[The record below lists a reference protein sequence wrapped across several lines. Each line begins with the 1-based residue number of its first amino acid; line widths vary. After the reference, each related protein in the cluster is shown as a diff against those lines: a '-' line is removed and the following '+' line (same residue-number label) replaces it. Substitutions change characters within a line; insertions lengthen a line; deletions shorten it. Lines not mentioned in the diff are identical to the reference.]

1 MHNGQALHTY
11 ISTWK
16 CAHVHWR
23 LAEIYHLM
31 LNDMDIQDYCW
42 YLFVVS
48 IKPAVSHSNFI
59 PLCHS
64 YCLPAWSRILFKMP
78 TPSSPA
84 VSHPIFLRCSP
95 LFLVYSIHSSGNCT
109 LQTAMGNDQTME
121 FSFSVSVSRRVCSL
135 IKVHIYSIHLKTA
148 CSNTGLH
155 LKCAW
160 HWKMHLHTI
169 LHLMWLLLKYSCVK
183 SLITAAT
190 TLNTQLVPP
199 LVPHPQCPIQYLKKK
214 LYSHHPWE
222 EPRHSA
228 RTHPPSVHQPSEPAL
243 VSVEAHRP
251 GPHQWSLQMT
261 QHKSF
266 TVTLTQV
273 FLFADKP
280 CANLVNHIM

>member
-1 MHNGQALHTY
+1 
-11 ISTWK
+11 
-16 CAHVHWR
+16 
-23 LAEIYHLM
+23 M

-155 LKCAW
+155 LKCA
-160 HWKMHLHTI
+160 
-169 LHLMWLLLKYSCVK
+169 
-183 SLITAAT
+183 
-190 TLNTQLVPP
+190 
-199 LVPHPQCPIQYLKKK
+199 
-214 LYSHHPWE
+214 
-222 EPRHSA
+222 
-228 RTHPPSVHQPSEPAL
+228 
-243 VSVEAHRP
+243 
-251 GPHQWSLQMT
+251 
-261 QHKSF
+261 
-266 TVTLTQV
+266 
-273 FLFADKP
+273 
-280 CANLVNHIM
+280 